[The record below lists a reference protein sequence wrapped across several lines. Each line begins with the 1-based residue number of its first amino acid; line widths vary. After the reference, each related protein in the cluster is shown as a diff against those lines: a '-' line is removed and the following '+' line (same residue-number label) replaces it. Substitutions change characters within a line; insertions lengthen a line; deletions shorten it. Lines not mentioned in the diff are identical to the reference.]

1 MSITSDI
8 DAIVMPDELPVLP
21 VKDVVL
27 FPSVILPLFVGRDS
41 SIQAVNHALEHDR
54 LIFLS
59 AQKDGEANDVDPE
72 GIHKNGCVG
81 IIMRM
86 HKLPVPDGRIK
97 ILVQGVRRATIQE
110 FTKTSPNFFV
120 KIKEV
125 PSPDIEPERVELEAM
140 MRSVREVLEKIVSHG
155 KILSPEILIVLDD
168 VKDPGRLADLVAS
181 YLVLKIGDAQPIL
194 EMVHPKQRLQA
205 VLDHLHKELDI
216 LSVQEKIQTQ
226 ARGEMTRIQ
235 REYYLREQLRA
246 IKSELGDGDPKA
258 EEIHNFRKKLDGADM
273 PSEVEEEAHKQLKRL
288 ESMHPD
294 AAEASIVRTYLE
306 WLIELPW
313 STTSSDNINIT
324 KAKEILDKD
333 HYDLE
338 KVKDRI
344 LEFLSVTKLKKKLKG
359 PILCFAGP
367 PGVGKT
373 SLGKSIAKA
382 MGREFVRVS
391 VGGMRDEA
399 EIRGH
404 RRTYV
409 GAMPGRVIQGI
420 KQAGKNNPVFIF
432 DEVDKLGSD
441 SFRGDPSSAL
451 LEVLD
456 PEQNNTFRDHY
467 LNLPY
472 DLSNVM
478 FIATAN
484 MIDTIPAALRDRME
498 IIHIPGYTLEEKIE
512 ISKLYLIDKQI
523 DANGLKAIDVT
534 LKDEGVREI
543 VASYTREAGL
553 RNLERK
559 IASVFRKIAR
569 KVAEG
574 FKGKVVIGASDIQT
588 YLGPPIYI
596 PENRSEINEVGV
608 TTGLAWTS
616 GGGEV
621 LFVETTLMDGK
632 GSLTL
637 TGQLGDVMK
646 ESAQAALSYARAN
659 SKRFGIKKEYF
670 YKKDLHVHVP
680 AGAIPKD
687 GPSAGVTMVT
697 SLVSALTGKPV
708 SRDVAMTGEITL
720 RGRVLAIGG
729 LKEKILAAKR
739 ANITKILIPH
749 TNEKDLY
756 EIPDHYLNDLEIVP
770 VKTIDE
776 VLAHAIFKIKPIK
789 AKAKKKTKK
798 KTAKKKAVVKKKVTL
813 KGKKTAKKKTKKAA
827 PKKSA
832 SRVRPL
838 SKTKKRRKSAR

>member
-1 MSITSDI
+1 MSSVATDI
-8 DAIVMPDELPVLP
+8 DQIQIPEELPVLP

-41 SIQAVNHALEHDR
+41 SIEAVNHALENDR

-59 AQKDGEANDVDPE
+59 AQKDGSADVVDPE
-72 GIHKNGCVG
+72 GIHEYGCVG

-97 ILVQGVRRATIQE
+97 ILVQGVRRAKVTE
-110 FTKTSPNFFV
+110 FTKTKPNFFAKV
-120 KIKEV
+120 EEIK
-125 PSPDIEPERVELEAM
+125 PPDIEAQRVELEAM

-181 YLVLKIGDAQPIL
+181 YLVLKIDEAQPIL
-194 EMVHPKQRLQA
+194 EMNHPKARLKA
-205 VLDHLHKELDI
+205 VLDLLHKELDI

-226 ARGEMTRIQ
+226 ARGEMSRIQ

-258 EEIHNFRKKLDGADM
+258 EEILDLRNKIEGANM
-273 PSEVEEEAHKQLKRL
+273 PDEVEEEAYKQLKRL
-288 ESMHPD
+288 EAMHPD

-313 STTSSDNINIT
+313 SLSSNDNIDIS
-324 KAKEILDKD
+324 KAKKILDED

-409 GAMPGRVIQGI
+409 GAMPGRIIQGI
-420 KQAGKNNPVFIF
+420 KTGGTNNPVFIL

-467 LNLPY
+467 LNLPF

-484 MIDTIPAALRDRME
+484 MIDAIPAPLRDRME
-498 IIHIPGYTLEEKIE
+498 IINIPGYTMEEKVE
-512 ISKLYLIDKQI
+512 ISKLYLLDKQME
-523 DANGLKAIDVT
+523 ANGISIINVELE
-534 LKDEGVREI
+534 DETIRSI
-543 VASYTREAGL
+543 VELYTREAGL

-559 IASVFRKIAR
+559 IAAIFRKVAR

-574 FKGKVVIGASDIQT
+574 GSKKIKIT
-588 YLGPPIYI
+588 PNNLHEYLGPPIYI
-596 PENRSEINEVGV
+596 PENQRDENEVGV

-632 GSLTL
+632 GTLTL

-646 ESAQAALSYARAN
+646 ESARAALSYARSN
-659 SKRFGIKKEYF
+659 SKALGIKDELF
-670 YKKDLHVHVP
+670 QNKDLHIHVP

-687 GPSAGVTMVT
+687 GPSAGVTMAT
-697 SLVSALTGKPV
+697 SLISALTGKPV

-739 ANITKILIPH
+739 AKITKILIPH

-756 EIPDHYLNDLEIVP
+756 EIPDHYLDGLEIVP
-770 VKTIDE
+770 VTTVDE
-776 VLAHAIFKIKPIK
+776 VLEHAIFNVKP
-789 AKAKKKTKK
+789 
-798 KTAKKKAVVKKKVTL
+798 
-813 KGKKTAKKKTKKAA
+813 
-827 PKKSA
+827 PKKSSSKKGSGSSSKKKGKSSSSSST
-832 SRVRPL
+832 SRRTVH
-838 SKTKKRRKSAR
+838 AHV

>member
-1 MSITSDI
+1 MSSSQTDI
-8 DAIVMPDELPVLP
+8 DQIVIPDELPVLP

-41 SIQAVNHALEHDR
+41 SIDAVNHALENDR

-59 AQKDGEANDVDPE
+59 AQKDGSADVVDPD
-72 GIHKNGCVG
+72 GIYEYGCVG
-81 IIMRM
+81 VIMRM

-97 ILVQGVRRATIQE
+97 ILVQGVRRAKIKK
-110 FTKTSPNFFV
+110 FTKTSPNFFAQV
-120 KIKEV
+120 EEI
-125 PSPDIEPERVELEAM
+125 PSPDIEAERVELEAM

-168 VKDPGRLADLVAS
+168 VRDPGRLADLVAS
-181 YLVLKIGDAQPIL
+181 YLVLKIEEAQPIL
-194 EMVHPKQRLQA
+194 EMVQPKDRLQA
-205 VLDHLHKELDI
+205 VLDLLQKELDI
-216 LSVQEKIQTQ
+216 LSVQERIQTQ

-246 IKSELGDGDPKA
+246 IKSELGDGDPKS
-258 EEIHNFRKKLDGADM
+258 EEIRELREKIDLARM
-273 PSEVEEEAHKQLKRL
+273 PAEVEEESYKQLKRL
-288 ESMHPD
+288 ENMHPD

-313 STTSSDNINIT
+313 SKTSKDNIDIA
-324 KAKEILDKD
+324 KAKKVLDED

-359 PILCFAGP
+359 PILCFSGP

-420 KQAGKNNPVFIF
+420 KQAGTNNPVFIL
-432 DEVDKLGSD
+432 DEVDKLGAD
-441 SFRGDPSSAL
+441 TFRGDPSSAL

-456 PEQNNTFRDHY
+456 PEQNHTFRDHY
-467 LNLPY
+467 LGLPF
-472 DLSNVM
+472 DLTNVM

-484 MIDTIPAALRDRME
+484 MIDAIPAALRDRME
-498 IIHIPGYTLEEKIE
+498 IINLPGYTMEEKVE
-512 ISKLYLIDKQI
+512 ISKLYLIDKQME
-523 DANGLKAIDVT
+523 ANGINKDQVLIGDDV
-534 LKDEGVREI
+534 VRDI
-543 VASYTREAGL
+543 VEMYTREAGL

-559 IASVFRKIAR
+559 VAAVFRKVAR

-574 FKGKVVIGASDIQT
+574 ETKKIKITPDNLHE

-596 PENRSEINEVGV
+596 SENQREENEVGV
-608 TTGLAWTS
+608 TTGLAWTA

-621 LFVETTLMDGK
+621 LFIETTIMDGK
-632 GSLTL
+632 GTLTL

-646 ESAQAALSYARAN
+646 ESARAALSYARTH
-659 SKRFGIKKEYF
+659 SKELGIKDDMF
-670 YKKDLHVHVP
+670 QTKDIHVHVP

-687 GPSAGVTMVT
+687 GPSAGVTMAT
-697 SLVSALTGKPV
+697 SLISALTGKPV
-708 SRDVAMTGEITL
+708 SRDIAMTGEITL
-720 RGRVLAIGG
+720 LGRVLAIGG

-739 ANITKILIPH
+739 AKITKVLIPH

-756 EIPDHYLNDLEIVP
+756 EIPKHYLDGIEIVP
-770 VKTIDE
+770 VTTVDQ
-776 VLAHAIFKIKPIK
+776 VLEHAIFNVTPT
-789 AKAKKKTKK
+789 KKTTKK
-798 KTAKKKAVVKKKVTL
+798 GGTPPTSKNK
-813 KGKKTAKKKTKKAA
+813 KGK
-827 PKKSA
+827 A
-832 SRVRPL
+832 SSINRGRNVH
-838 SKTKKRRKSAR
+838 AQA

>member
-1 MSITSDI
+1 MSMTTDI
-8 DAIVMPDELPVLP
+8 DSIVIPEELPVLP

-41 SIQAVNHALEHDR
+41 SIEAVNHALENDR

-59 AQKDGEANDVDPE
+59 AQKNGEADVVDPD
-72 GIHKNGCVG
+72 GIHEYGCVG
-81 IIMRM
+81 VIMRM

-97 ILVQGVRRATIQE
+97 ILVQGVRRAKVKE
-110 FTKTSPNFFV
+110 FTKTSPNFFAKV
-120 KIKEV
+120 KEI
-125 PSPDIEPERVELEAM
+125 PSPDIEAERVELEAM

-168 VKDPGRLADLVAS
+168 VRDPGRLADLVAS
-181 YLVLKIGDAQPIL
+181 YLVLKIDEAQPIL

-205 VLDHLHKELDI
+205 VLDLLHKELDI

-226 ARGEMTRIQ
+226 ARGEMSRIQ
-235 REYYLREQLRA
+235 REYYLREQLRV

-258 EEIHNFRKKLDGADM
+258 EETLNFRNKIEAANM
-273 PSEVEEEAHKQLKRL
+273 PQECEEEAYKQLKRL

-313 STTSSDNINIT
+313 KLSSNDNIDIK
-324 KAKEILDKD
+324 KAKEILDED

-359 PILCFAGP
+359 PILCLSGP

-420 KQAGKNNPVFIF
+420 KSAGTNNPVFIL

-467 LNLPY
+467 LNLPF

-484 MIDTIPAALRDRME
+484 SIDTIPPALRDRME
-498 IIHIPGYTLEEKIE
+498 IINIPGYTMEEKVE
-512 ISKLYLIDKQI
+512 ISKRYLLEKQM
-523 DANGLKAIDVT
+523 DANGLTKANVSID
-534 LKDEGVREI
+534 DEAIRSI
-543 VASYTREAGL
+543 VELYTREAGL

-559 IASVFRKIAR
+559 VASVFRKNAR

-574 FKGKVVIGASDIQT
+574 NTKKINVTAENIHE

-596 PENRSEINEVGV
+596 PENRSEENEVGV

-621 LFVETTLMDGK
+621 LFIETTLMEGK
-632 GSLTL
+632 GTLTL

-646 ESAQAALSYARAN
+646 ESARAALSYARTN
-659 SKRFGIKKEYF
+659 SKALGIKDDIF
-670 YKKDLHVHVP
+670 QTKDLHIHVP

-687 GPSAGVTMVT
+687 GPSAGVTMTT

-739 ANITKILIPH
+739 AKVHKILIPH

-756 EIPDHYLNDLEIVP
+756 EIPEHYLDDLEIVP
-770 VKTIDE
+770 VKTVDE
-776 VLAHAIFKIKPIK
+776 VLDHAIFNVRP
-789 AKAKKKTKK
+789 AKKTKK
-798 KTAKKKAVVKKKVTL
+798 KGNGSPSKKKTTAKKPSSGPA
-813 KGKKTAKKKTKKAA
+813 
-827 PKKSA
+827 
-832 SRVRPL
+832 RRRPL
-838 SKTKKRRKSAR
+838 ETQM